1 MLPAVA
7 IKSRSARREVQ
18 VGGKARE
25 EKQNMAR
32 IIKTIE
38 IEGQPAVALFDTGAL
53 YTYVRS
59 GLVANVPRMTI
70 ARPVRVLLGEQAIE
84 ITEVC
89 FVQGKIE
96 GLDFFVGEAVRVAQ
110 LGEADGHELDVI
122 IGARTM
128 EQWEIRLD
136 PRTRTLDLEGLRRRE
151 FTEF

>member
-1 MLPAVA
+1 
-7 IKSRSARREVQ
+7 
-18 VGGKARE
+18 
-25 EKQNMAR
+25 MAR

-59 GLVANVPRMTI
+59 SLVPNVLKKSVT
-70 ARPVRVLLGEQAIE
+70 RPVRVALGGRE
-84 ITEVC
+84 IDIRELC
-89 FVQGKIE
+89 FVEGKIE
-96 GLDFFVGEAVRVAQ
+96 GLDFFADAVPIDA
-110 LGEADGHELDVI
+110 LGHADGHELDAL

-136 PRTRTLDLEGLRRRE
+136 PRAGSLDLEGLRRRE